1 MKTIGQ
7 AELNRVI
14 EFLKEHGPPA
24 REIAARPAPRPKG
37 VKPQAKTDP
46 DVSAI
51 DAQFRIAMADLRASA
66 GVLAEPVVTRQVLLD
81 KPFLIWSY
89 PLSEILVSSTIE
101 SLNSA
106 ARLSFFANQGGA
118 NTRFT
123 FHFFWTNE
131 NPSPAVVVAHARL
144 VFTGDCFAQARAGVL
159 SGYKTTISLG
169 GRLHMLRAGGWGSD
183 PLAGNQTFVPQT
195 QGISIASL
203 EAEGGHIF
211 QGPGTDSQS
220 FAGQPFDL
228 SSFPL
233 LVPSGASV
241 IFQPSLYLYCSL
253 EGDTLEDVV
262 DIDFATNGRAM
273 RCPFV
278 MLTVQTPT

>member
-14 EFLKEHGPPA
+14 DFLKEHGPPA
-24 REIAARPAPRPKG
+24 GEIAARPAPRRKG

-46 DVSAI
+46 DFSVI
-51 DAQFRIAMADLRASA
+51 DTQFRIAMADLRASA
-66 GVLAEPVVTRQVLLD
+66 GVLAEPVVTRQVILE

-89 PLSEILVSSTIE
+89 PLSDILVSSTIE
-101 SLNSA
+101 PLNSA
-106 ARLSFFANQGGA
+106 ARLSFFANQGGT

-131 NPSPAVVVAHARL
+131 NPSPAVIAAHARL
-144 VFTGDCFAQARAGVL
+144 VFTGDCFAQARAGVF
-159 SGYKTTISLG
+159 SGYETTISLG
-169 GRLHMLRAGGWGSD
+169 GRLHILRAGGWGSD
-183 PLAGNQTFVPQT
+183 PLTGNQTFVPQT

-203 EAEGGHIF
+203 KAKGGHIF